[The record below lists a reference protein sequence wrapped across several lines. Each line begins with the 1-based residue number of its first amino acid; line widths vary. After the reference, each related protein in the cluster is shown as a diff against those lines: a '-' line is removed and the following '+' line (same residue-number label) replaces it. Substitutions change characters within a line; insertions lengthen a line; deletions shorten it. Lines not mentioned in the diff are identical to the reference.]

1 MMKHIPFR
9 TLYHADHGWLQ
20 SRFHFSFGEYYSRKN
35 TYYGVLR
42 VMNDDVI
49 AAHSGFDTHPHKDM
63 EIITYVLRGALT
75 HDDSMS
81 NKERL
86 GRGAMQYLSAD
97 TGISHSEKNEDD
109 EEVHLIQTWILPNAK
124 GKTPQY
130 GSKLFD
136 FEARHNTWLHLVAP
150 EGVEDVT
157 NIYQDANMY
166 VTELD
171 NGFTL
176 DFELGSDR
184 QAYMKV
190 MEGEVSINDFVC
202 REGDAAEI
210 KDENITL
217 KGVAHAHVLMVEMA
231 KVS

>member
-20 SRFHFSFGEYYSRKN
+20 SRFHFSFAEYYSHKN

-49 AAHSGFDTHPHKDM
+49 DAHSGFDTHAHKDM
-63 EIITYVLRGALT
+63 EIITYVIRGALT
-75 HDDSMS
+75 HEDSMGH
-81 NKERL
+81 KECL
-86 GRGAMQYLSAD
+86 GRGSMQYLSAG
-97 TGISHSEKNEDD
+97 TGITHSEKNEGD

-124 GKTPQY
+124 NRTPQY
-130 GSKLFD
+130 GSKVYD
-136 FEARHNTWLHLVAP
+136 AEERHNRWLHLIAA
-150 EGVEDVT
+150 EGMEGIT

-171 NGFTL
+171 NGEKL
-176 DFELGSDR
+176 HFELGTDR
-184 QAYMKV
+184 QAYVKV
-190 MEGEVSINDFVC
+190 MEGEVRINDFVC

-210 KDENITL
+210 EDEDIIL
-217 KGVAHAHVLMVEMA
+217 KGIAHAHVLMVEMA
-231 KVS
+231 KQ

>member
-1 MMKHIPFR
+1 
-9 TLYHADHGWLQ
+9 
-20 SRFHFSFGEYYSRKN
+20 
-35 TYYGVLR
+35 
-42 VMNDDVI
+42 
-49 AAHSGFDTHPHKDM
+49 
-63 EIITYVLRGALT
+63 
-75 HDDSMS
+75 
-81 NKERL
+81 
-86 GRGAMQYLSAD
+86 
-97 TGISHSEKNEDD
+97 
-109 EEVHLIQTWILPNAK
+109 
-124 GKTPQY
+124 
-130 GSKLFD
+130 
-136 FEARHNTWLHLVAP
+136 
-150 EGVEDVT
+150 
-157 NIYQDANMY
+157 MY